1 MLSKVQETIGVN
13 IMKDRQLRLLLI
25 LLVILIFIPIFL
37 LSRGNRES
45 SEKVAK
51 LYVEDTDAV
60 LPLDHENGTWEKP
73 SDEEIREKLSS
84 IQYNVTQQE
93 GTEPAFQNEFWD
105 NTEEGIYVDI
115 VSGEPLFSSTDKFK
129 SGTGWPS
136 FTKPLSS
143 GNVKEILDTSY
154 GIKRTE
160 VKSHFGDS
168 HLGHVFSDGPDPT
181 GLRYCI
187 NSASL
192 KFIPKEDLIKEGY
205 SNFQYLFD
213 GEESRLIIR
222 DELPEWKEL
231 YAHEGV
237 NTAVFAGGCFWG
249 VEAVFEQLYGVL
261 YAESGYSGG
270 SKETANYY
278 DVSSGKTNHAEAVKI
293 LYDPKLIDYSTLLKV
308 FFTVAHDST
317 QLNYQGPD
325 RGRQYRSAIFYTD
338 EEQKKEAEQYISELT
353 ESEIFDDEIVT
364 RVTELK
370 AFYPAEEYH
379 QDFLINN
386 TQHPYIIQW
395 DIPKLEDLNKTYPEL
410 LVVNNPGTYEKLNKQ
425 IDINEIR

>member
-1 MLSKVQETIGVN
+1 
-13 IMKDRQLRLLLI
+13 MKDSQIRLLLI
-25 LLVILIFIPIFL
+25 VVVILIFTPLFL
-37 LSRGNRES
+37 ISRGNQES
-45 SEKVAK
+45 PEKVAK
-51 LYVEDTDAV
+51 LKIQDTDAL
-60 LPLDHENGTWEKP
+60 LPIDHENGTWEKP
-73 SDEEIREKLSS
+73 SDEELSEKLSS
-84 IQYNVTQQE
+84 IQYDVTQSE
-93 GTEPAFQNEFWD
+93 GTEPAYQNEFWD
-105 NTEEGIYVDI
+105 NKEEGIYVDI
-115 VSGEPLFSSTDKFK
+115 VSGEPLFSSTDKYK

-143 GNVKEILDTSY
+143 GNIKELVDSKY
-154 GIKRTE
+154 SIKRTE
-160 VKSHFGDS
+160 VRSYFGDS

-192 KFIPKEDLIKEGY
+192 NFIPKEDLIKEGY
-205 SNFQYLFD
+205 SEFQYLFG
-213 GEESRLIIR
+213 GEESPLVIR
-222 DELPEWKEL
+222 DKLSEWNEL
-231 YAHEGV
+231 YASEEV

-249 VEAVFEQLYGVL
+249 VEAVFEQLNGVL
-261 YAESGYSGG
+261 YVESGYSGG
-270 SKETANYY
+270 SKESANYN
-278 DVSSGKTNHAEAVKI
+278 DVSSGKTNHAEAVRI
-293 LYDPKLIDYSTLLKV
+293 IYDPKLIDYSTLLKV

-325 RGRQYRSAIFYTD
+325 QGRQYRSAIFYTE

-353 ESEIFDDEIVT
+353 DSEIFKDEIVT
-364 RVTELK
+364 RVIELK

-386 TQHPYIIQW
+386 TTHPYITNW

-425 IDINEIR
+425 ININEVK